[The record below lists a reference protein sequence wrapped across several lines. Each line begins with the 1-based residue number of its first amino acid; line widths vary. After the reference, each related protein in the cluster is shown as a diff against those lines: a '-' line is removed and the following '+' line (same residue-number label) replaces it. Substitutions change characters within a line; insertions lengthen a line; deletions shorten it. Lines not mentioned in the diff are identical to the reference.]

1 MSINNKY
8 TSIEQIVAKID
19 NDFNPD
25 NSDWIPRVAA
35 WCIDALQQLRLFN
48 KVDKKLKLKV
58 TDRIARTCCNLD
70 VTDIKVYDEDGCEI
84 KKAEIG
90 DVWNE
95 CCNSFTGVGEKSET
109 EEPAYTEV
117 TDTIGLQQ
125 GESAGSDTSY
135 MRTIQTKDYNARYNA
150 IYDVEYN
157 NKNNKSNHRYVLAN
171 CNTIEINFDAKYIIV
186 VYKTVQTIKSDKYG
200 IELPTIPNNG
210 TVIEALTNYCMYK
223 MLCRGYKHPVFN
235 LQASQYGTNPYYI
248 WMQLKDKAK
257 TESILDSQSESDVDD
272 SSRMFRSN
280 FYIDGFDPRR

>member
-1 MSINNKY
+1 MPINNKY

-58 TDRIARTCCNLD
+58 TNRIARTCCNLD
-70 VTDIKVYDEDGCEI
+70 VTDIKVYDEDGCEVE
-84 KKAEIG
+84 KAETG
-90 DVWNE
+90 SEWNE
-95 CCNSFTGVGEKSET
+95 CCNSFTGVDEKSET
-109 EEPAYTEV
+109 AKPAYTEV

-150 IYDVEYN
+150 IYDVKYN
-157 NKNNKSNHRYVLAN
+157 NKNNKSNHKYILAD
-171 CNTIEINFDAKYIIV
+171 CNTIEINFDAKYITV
-186 VYKTVQTIKSDKYG
+186 VYKTVQTIKSDAYG

-210 TVIEALTNYCMYK
+210 TVIEALTMYCMYK

-248 WMQLKDKAK
+248 WMKLKDKAK
-257 TESILDSQSESDVDD
+257 TESILDSQSEDNINA

>member
-48 KVDKKLKLKV
+48 KVDKKLKLEV
-58 TDRIARTCCNLD
+58 INRVARTCCNLD
-70 VTDIKVYDEDGCEI
+70 VTDIKVYDEDGCEVE
-84 KKAEIG
+84 KAEAG
-90 DVWNE
+90 DKWNE

-109 EEPAYTEV
+109 AEPAYTEV

-125 GESAGSDTSY
+125 EESAGNDSSY

-157 NKNNKSNHRYVLAN
+157 NKNNKSNHKYILAD

-186 VYKTVQTIKSDKYG
+186 VYKTVQTIKSDAYG

-210 TVIEALTNYCMYK
+210 TIIEALTMYCMYK

-257 TESILDSQSESDVDD
+257 TESILDSQSEDDVNA

>member
-58 TDRIARTCCNLD
+58 TNRVARTCCNLN
-70 VTDIKVYDEDGCEI
+70 VTDIKVYNEDGCEI
-84 KKAEIG
+84 KKTEAG

-95 CCNSFTGVGEKSET
+95 CCNSSKGVGEKSET
-109 EEPAYTEV
+109 TEPAYAEV

-157 NKNNKSNHRYVLAN
+157 NKNNKSNHRYILAN

-186 VYKTVQTIKSDKYG
+186 IYKTVQTIKSYAYG
-200 IELPTIPNNG
+200 IELPSILNNG
-210 TVIEALTNYCMYK
+210 TVIEALTMYGIYK

-235 LQASQYGTNPYYI
+235 LQASQYGTNPYYM

-257 TESILDSQSESDVDD
+257 TESILDSQSESDVDA

>member
-58 TDRIARTCCNLD
+58 TNRIARTCCNLD
-70 VTDIKVYDEDGCEI
+70 VTDIKVYNEDGCEVE
-84 KKAEIG
+84 KAETG

-95 CCNSFTGVGEKSET
+95 CCNSFTGVGEKSKT
-109 EEPAYTEV
+109 AEPAYAEV
-117 TDTIGLQQ
+117 TDTIGLQR

-135 MRTIQTKDYNARYNA
+135 IRTVQTKDYNARYNA

-157 NKNNKSNHRYVLAN
+157 NKNNKSNHKYILAD

-186 VYKTVQTIKSDKYG
+186 VYKTVQTIKSDAYG

-210 TVIEALTNYCMYK
+210 TVIEALTMYCMYK

-257 TESILDSQSESDVDD
+257 TESILDSQSEDDVNT

>member
-48 KVDKKLKLKV
+48 KIDKKLKLKV
-58 TDRIARTCCNLD
+58 TNRIARTCCNLD
-70 VTDIKVYDEDGCEI
+70 VTDIKVYDEDGCKVE
-84 KKAEIG
+84 KAEAG

-95 CCNSFTGVGEKSET
+95 CCNSFTGVDEKSET
-109 EEPAYTEV
+109 AEPAYTEV

-157 NKNNKSNHRYVLAN
+157 NKNNKSNHKYILAD
-171 CNTIEINFDAKYIIV
+171 CNTIEINFDAKYITV
-186 VYKTVQTIKSDKYG
+186 VYKTVQTIKSDAYG

-210 TVIEALTNYCMYK
+210 TVIEALTMYCMYK

-257 TESILDSQSESDVDD
+257 TESILDSQSEDD
-272 SSRMFRSN
+272 INTSSRMFRSN

>member
-58 TDRIARTCCNLD
+58 TNRVARTCCNLD
-70 VTDIKVYDEDGCEI
+70 VTDIKIYNEDGCEVE
-84 KKAEIG
+84 KAEAG
-90 DVWNE
+90 SKWNG
-95 CCNSFTGVGEKSET
+95 CCNSFTGVDEKSET
-109 EEPAYTEV
+109 AEPAYVEI

-157 NKNNKSNHRYVLAN
+157 NKNNKSNHRYILAN

-186 VYKTVQTIKSDKYG
+186 IYKTVQTIKSDAYG

-210 TVIEALTNYCMYK
+210 TVIEALTMYCMYK

-235 LQASQYGTNPYYI
+235 LQASQYGTNPYYM

-257 TESILDSQSESDVDD
+257 TESILDSQSENDVDA

>member
-58 TDRIARTCCNLD
+58 TNRVARTCCNLD
-70 VTDIKVYDEDGCEI
+70 VTDITIYDEDGCEV
-84 KKAEIG
+84 KKAEAG

-95 CCNSFTGVGEKSET
+95 CCNISKGVGEQDETTKSD
-109 EEPAYTEV
+109 YTEV

-125 GESAGSDTSY
+125 GESKGSDSSY
-135 MRTIQTKDYNARYNA
+135 MATIQTKDYGKRYNI
-150 IYDVEYN
+150 IYDIDYN
-157 NKNNKSNHRYVLAN
+157 NKNNKSNHRYILAN
-171 CNTIEINFDAKYIIV
+171 CNTIEINFDAKYIV
-186 VYKTVQTIKSDKYG
+186 VIYKTVKTIKSDKYG

-257 TESILDSQSESDVDD
+257 TESILDSQSENDINT